1 MFPPLKPLRLIV
13 IGASAGGLQVLL
25 RLFSALP
32 ASYRLPLAVVLHLP
46 DDRTSRLAE
55 LFQARLALRVR
66 EAEDK
71 DAILPGTLYF
81 APPGY
86 HLLVEDDFTL
96 SLSRDEPVQFS
107 RPSIDVLFES
117 AADALGEQVCGILL
131 TGANHDGANGLHT
144 LSRSGGVTVVQSP
157 SSAEVPTMPE
167 AALKRFHPD
176 FVLDVPGIHLLLTE
190 LERDHG

>member
-1 MFPPLKPLRLIV
+1 MFPPPQPLRLIV
-13 IGASAGGLQVLL
+13 VGASAGGLQVLL
-25 RLFSALP
+25 RLFSGLP
-32 ASYRLPLAVVLHLP
+32 ASFRLPIAVVLHLP
-46 DDRTSRLAE
+46 DDRASRLAE
-55 LFQARLALRVR
+55 LFQARLTLRVR

-71 DAILPGTLYF
+71 EAILPGTLYF

-86 HLLVEDDFTL
+86 HLLVEDDLTL

-107 RPSIDVLFES
+107 RPSIDVLFDS

-131 TGANHDGANGLHT
+131 TGANHDGAHGLHT
-144 LSRSGGVTVVQSP
+144 LAKGGGVTVVQSP
-157 SSAEVPTMPE
+157 QSAEVPTMPE

-176 FVLDVPGIHLLLTE
+176 FVLDVPGIHLLLIE

>member
-1 MFPPLKPLRLIV
+1 MFPPVKPLRLIV

-25 RLFSALP
+25 RLLTALP
-32 ASYRLPLAVVLHLP
+32 ASFRLPLAVVLHLP
-46 DDRTSRLAE
+46 DDRSSRLAE
-55 LFQARLALRVR
+55 LFQNRLALRVR

-86 HLLVEDDFTL
+86 HLLVEDDFSF

-131 TGANHDGANGLHT
+131 TGANHDGASGLHT
-144 LSRSGGVTVVQSP
+144 LSQNGGVTVVQSP

-167 AALKRFHPD
+167 AALKKFDPD

>member
-1 MFPPLKPLRLIV
+1 MFPPRKPLRLIV

-25 RLFSALP
+25 RLLSTLP
-32 ASYRLPLAVVLHLP
+32 GSYRLPLAVVLHLP

-131 TGANHDGANGLHT
+131 TGANHDGASGLYA
-144 LSRSGGVTVVQSP
+144 LSQNGGVTVVQSP
-157 SSAEVPTMPE
+157 QSAEAPPMPE
-167 AALKRFHPD
+167 AAPKRSPPD
-176 FVLDVPGIHLLLTE
+176 FVLDVPGIHLLLIE

>member
-25 RLFSALP
+25 
-32 ASYRLPLAVVLHLP
+32 PLAVVLHLP
-46 DDRTSRLAE
+46 DDRNSRLAE
-55 LFQARLALRVR
+55 LFQQRLALRVR

-71 DAILPGTLYF
+71 DAILPGSLYF

-131 TGANHDGANGLHT
+131 TGANQDGASGLHA
-144 LSRSGGVTVVQSP
+144 LAQNRGITVVQSP
-157 SSAEVPTMPE
+157 QSAEVPTMPE

-176 FVLDVPGIHLLLTE
+176 FVLDVPGIHLLLIE

>member
-25 RLFSALP
+25 RLLAALP

-55 LFQARLALRVR
+55 LFQARLAMRVR

-71 DAILPGTLYF
+71 EAILPGTLYF

-86 HLLVEDDFTL
+86 HLLVEDDFSF

-131 TGANHDGANGLHT
+131 TGANHDGASGLHT
-144 LSRSGGVTVVQSP
+144 LSQGGAVTVVQCP
-157 SSAEVPTMPE
+157 RSAEVPTMPE
-167 AALKRFHPD
+167 AALKKFDPD

>member
-1 MFPPLKPLRLIV
+1 MFPPVKPLRLIV

-25 RLFSALP
+25 RLLSTLP
-32 ASYRLPLAVVLHLP
+32 ASFRLPLAVVLHLP
-46 DDRTSRLAE
+46 DDRNSRLAE
-55 LFQARLALRVR
+55 LFQARLALQVR

-131 TGANHDGANGLHT
+131 TGANHDGASGLHA
-144 LSRSGGVTVVQSP
+144 LAQNGAVTVVQSP
-157 SSAEVPTMPE
+157 QSAEVPTMPE
-167 AALKRFHPD
+167 AAFKRFHPD
-176 FVLDVPGIHLLLTE
+176 FVLDVPGIHLLLIE

>member
-1 MFPPLKPLRLIV
+1 MFPPRKPLRLIV

-25 RLFSALP
+25 RLLSTLP
-32 ASYRLPLAVVLHLP
+32 ASYSLPLAVVLHLP

-117 AADALGEQVCGILL
+117 ATDALGEQVCGILL
-131 TGANHDGANGLHT
+131 TGANHDGASGLHA
-144 LSRSGGVTVVQSP
+144 LAQNGGVTVVQSP
-157 SSAEVPTMPE
+157 QSAEVPTMPE
-167 AALKRFHPD
+167 AALKRLHPD
-176 FVLDVPGIHLLLTE
+176 FVLDVPGIHLLLIE

>member
-1 MFPPLKPLRLIV
+1 MFPPEKPLRLIV
-13 IGASAGGLQVLL
+13 VGASAGGLQALL
-25 RLFSALP
+25 RLFGGLP
-32 ASYRLPLAVVLHLP
+32 ASYRLPIAVVLHLP

-71 DAILPGTLYF
+71 AAILPGTLYF

-86 HLLVEDDFTL
+86 HLQVEDDFTF

-107 RPSIDVLFES
+107 RPSIDVLFDS
-117 AADALGEQVCGILL
+117 AADALGAQVCGILL
-131 TGANHDGANGLHT
+131 TGANHDGASGLHT
-144 LSRSGGVTVVQSP
+144 LARHGGVTVVQCP
-157 SSAEVPTMPE
+157 GSAEVSTMPA
-167 AALKRFHPD
+167 AALELFDPD
-176 FVLDVPGIHLLLTE
+176 FVRDVPGIHLLLIE